1 MAVNIKYD
9 DSVLVNIFEG
19 LKKQSYQK
27 FNFADNYSKF
37 IEQFELAYDS
47 IKNVVSFRFSFGEVP
62 TYTYKKIDR
71 YLSLDLNSLTDNQTL
86 FLTVNYK
93 IAKNNDFIWDEFK
106 DEYTSKVN
114 IDFRDQNWRIE
125 LFKKL
130 SNVAL
135 QEFSEYL
142 TEKPELLKEL
152 SSLIKEFIQ
161 LSEENKNIEKEEQA
175 RSL

>member
-1 MAVNIKYD
+1 MAINIKYD
-9 DSVLVNIFEG
+9 DSVLVNIFES
-19 LKKQSYQK
+19 LEKQNYSK
-27 FNFADNYSKF
+27 LNFADNYSKF

-47 IKNVVSFRFSFGEVP
+47 IKNVVSFRFSFGEDK

-135 QEFSEYL
+135 QVFSEYL

-161 LSEENKNIEKEEQA
+161 LSEENKNIEKEELS